1 MSNDDAAARWAC
13 LSLDLAELLQA
24 STRLRDIAK
33 EYVEERTGLTIA
45 IAPTATSLKSQRP
58 ASSTLSK

>member
-1 MSNDDAAARWAC
+1 MSSTDDAARWEC

-24 STRLRDIAK
+24 ARRLEDIAK
-33 EYVEERTGLTIA
+33 DCVEDLNILSA
-45 IAPTATSLKSQRP
+45 MIVLQASSPSSQRS

>member
-1 MSNDDAAARWAC
+1 MSNDDAAAHWAC

-24 STRLRDIAK
+24 STRLRDIAR
-33 EYVEERTGLTIA
+33 EYVEEHTVA
-45 IAPTATSLKSQRP
+45 TAATTSQVASLKSQRS